1 MKTDAIRF
9 YRAVPMPLWLYYVLQ
24 FVGGCGMTILLSWLI
39 LRLCLPWACDGDL
52 TSVVIGVVPSWLV
65 FVGLLSVAYV
75 DVDLSEGK
83 VISKIIIKHIGVK
96 VEIPVQDI
104 QEIRLTKKRYGDNV
118 VITTSEK
125 AYHLSVGD
133 CKQFAK
139 ILLQEKSDIRLSV
152 DA

>member
-9 YRAVPMPLWLYYVLQ
+9 YRAVPMPLWLYYVLLY
-24 FVGGCGMTILLSWLI
+24 VGGIGIGILLLWLASI
-39 LRLCLPWACDGDL
+39 WFQWSYDVFFWW
-52 TSVVIGVVPSWLV
+52 SVISECISWLV

-83 VISKIIIKHIGVK
+83 VISKNIIKHIGVK

-139 ILLQEKSDIRLSV
+139 ILLQEKPDIRLSV

>member
-1 MKTDAIRF
+1 MEIRNRRF
-9 YRAVPMPLWLYYVLQ
+9 YRAVPMPLWLYYVLLY
-24 FVGGCGMTILLSWLI
+24 VGGVGVTILLSWLVCV
-39 LRLCLPWACDGDL
+39 LCQWPCDRSSWW
-52 TSVVIGVVPSWLV
+52 SVVYMVVSWLV
-65 FVGLLSVAYV
+65 FVWLSSVAYV
-75 DVDLSEGK
+75 DVDLSKGK
-83 VISKIIIKHIGVK
+83 VISTNIFKHIGVK

-139 ILLQEKSDIRLSV
+139 ILLQEKPDIRLSV

>member
-9 YRAVPMPLWLYYVLQ
+9 YRAVPMPLWLYYVLLY
-24 FVGGCGMTILLSWLI
+24 VGGVGIGILWLWVASI
-39 LRLCLPWACDGDL
+39 WLQWSYDVFFWW
-52 TSVVIGVVPSWLV
+52 SVISGGISWLV

-83 VISKIIIKHIGVK
+83 VISKNIIKHIGVK

-125 AYHLSVGD
+125 AHHLSVGD

-139 ILLQEKSDIRLSV
+139 ILLQEKPDIRLSV